1 MMMVQRF
8 RSLGWV
14 AMIAACA
21 MAFYLISLQVASE
34 RAALEKVEHRIVE
47 TRRDIRRLQTEL
59 VARGS
64 MRQLE
69 RWNGEVLALVTPE
82 AGQFLPDDGALA
94 RVSFDTARLP
104 PPGTPNAMLAAA
116 QREPSP
122 SASPSPA
129 PEPKAEFRRAVAGDV
144 EALPLPREPARNAG
158 PGPALR
164 LASLNRPLLDEAVIK
179 EIASVAERERRTRP

>member
-1 MMMVQRF
+1 MMVQRF

-47 TRRDIRRLQTEL
+47 TRRDIRRLQTEI

-82 AGQFLPDDGALA
+82 AGQFLPNDGALA

-104 PPGTPNAMLAAA
+104 SPGTPNVMLAAA
-116 QREPSP
+116 RRE
-122 SASPSPA
+122 PSPA

-144 EALPLPREPARNAG
+144 ETLPLPREPARSAG

-164 LASLNRPLLDEAVIK
+164 LASLNRPLLDEAVIR
-179 EIASVAERERRTRP
+179 EIATAAEREGRPRP